1 MAGSGDVRYVASGTV
16 LENPEHGPQFCAAVV
31 QTLPP
36 QGSGVDIVGWDW
48 REVEHESRG
57 RVKWGVYRVVGT
69 WDGSEL
75 RLTDRPG
82 APRRAGPSHAASVFT
97 SPCPPPPGG
106 WRPVDEEKATRE
118 ALETAVRRAQES
130 AHYAG
135 SWLDNGY
142 LERNGG
148 EPNDPRR
155 LVLNM
160 AFTGD
165 LEENERRIREVWG
178 GALCVS
184 PARYTETEL
193 MRIMETAT
201 ADIPGGVNS
210 SAVDTVANQVVATV
224 YFATDDLQ
232 HDLDTRYGPGAVR
245 AEGIFKPT
253 E

>member
-1 MAGSGDVRYVASGTV
+1 
-16 LENPEHGPQFCAAVV
+16 
-31 QTLPP
+31 
-36 QGSGVDIVGWDW
+36 
-48 REVEHESRG
+48 
-57 RVKWGVYRVVGT
+57 
-69 WDGSEL
+69 
-75 RLTDRPG
+75 
-82 APRRAGPSHAASVFT
+82 
-97 SPCPPPPGG
+97 
-106 WRPVDEEKATRE
+106 VDEEKATRE
-118 ALETAVRRAQES
+118 ALETAVRRAQGS

-142 LERNGG
+142 LERHGG

-193 MRIMETAT
+193 VRIMETVT
-201 ADIPGGVNS
+201 VGIPGGVS
-210 SAVDTVANQVVATV
+210 SGAVDTVANQVVVTV

-232 HDLDTRYGPGAVR
+232 HYLDARHGPGAVR
-245 AEGIFKPT
+245 AEGIFKPA